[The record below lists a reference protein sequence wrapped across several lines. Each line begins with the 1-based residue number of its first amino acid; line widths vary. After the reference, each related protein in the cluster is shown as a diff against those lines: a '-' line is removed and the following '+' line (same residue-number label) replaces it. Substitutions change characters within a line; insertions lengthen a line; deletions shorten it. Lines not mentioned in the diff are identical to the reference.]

1 VAIKD
6 AVNGPTRKGA
16 VDDASWG
23 IRIRSL
29 DLATVDT
36 PMVERTTDHVSASM
50 ALTERPAGGGTA
62 Y

>member
-1 VAIKD
+1 MAIKD
-6 AVNGPTRKGA
+6 TVNGPTRKGT

-29 DLATVDT
+29 NLATVDT
-36 PMVERTTDHVSASM
+36 PMVERTTDPVAASI
-50 ALTERPAGGGTA
+50 ALTERPAGGTA